1 MRSVLHVV
9 HSLDPG
15 GAERLVIEMI
25 RAMKGRMESSVAC
38 LDRAGD
44 WAGEARSLGAKVET
58 IGRKPGF
65 HPSLGLQIAA
75 IAKDRHADVLHCHQ
89 YSPFV
94 YGSLARVVHP
104 RLRVVFTEHGRLA
117 NSRVSWKRKLSNR
130 ILRRVPVRTVA
141 VCDDLKQ
148 HLIHEGFANAHI
160 DVVYNGIRLGPR
172 PSPAH
177 RAEVRSSWGVHPQAF
192 VIGTV
197 ARLDEVKD
205 IPTLLQAHASL
216 LEKFPSIQLWIL
228 GDGPERESLERSARE
243 GVRAGSVRF
252 FGHRQDARNLLP
264 ALDVYVNSST
274 YEGVSLSIVEAM
286 AAGRPIVATRTGG
299 NPEVVSDAVTGILVP
314 ARDANALAASI
325 ESLVRDRDQAER
337 LGAAGRKR
345 AEEMFDFDRM
355 IEYYLR
361 AYAD

>member
-1 MRSVLHVV
+1 
-9 HSLDPG
+9 
-15 GAERLVIEMI
+15 
-25 RAMKGRMESSVAC
+25 
-38 LDRAGD
+38 
-44 WAGEARSLGAKVET
+44 
-58 IGRKPGF
+58 
-65 HPSLGLQIAA
+65 
-75 IAKDRHADVLHCHQ
+75 
-89 YSPFV
+89 
-94 YGSLARVVHP
+94 
-104 RLRVVFTEHGRLA
+104 
-117 NSRVSWKRKLSNR
+117 
-130 ILRRVPVRTVA
+130 
-141 VCDDLKQ
+141 
-148 HLIHEGFANAHI
+148 
-160 DVVYNGIRLGPR
+160 
-172 PSPAH
+172 
-177 RAEVRSSWGVHPQAF
+177 
-192 VIGTV
+192 
-197 ARLDEVKD
+197 LDEVKD